1 MQTHR
6 TKAIV
11 AENGSLTVE
20 QLPFPAGESVEVV
33 VFPAN
38 EESPREERY
47 PLRGTPIHFDDPTTP
62 VADTDW
68 ESLS

>member
-1 MQTHR
+1 MQAHR

-20 QLPFPAGESVEVV
+20 KVPFPAGKPVEVV

-38 EESPREERY
+38 DEPPPGKRY
-47 PLRGTPIHFDDPTTP
+47 PLRGTPIQFEDPTAP
-62 VADTDW
+62 VAESDW
-68 ESLS
+68 EALS